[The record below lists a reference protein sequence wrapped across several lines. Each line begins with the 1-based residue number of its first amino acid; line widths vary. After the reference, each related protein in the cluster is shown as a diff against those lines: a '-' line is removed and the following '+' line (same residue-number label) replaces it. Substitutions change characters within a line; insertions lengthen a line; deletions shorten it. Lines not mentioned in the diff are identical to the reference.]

1 MTRFI
6 DLEARKS
13 SICRKIKQEEQEI
26 QLGMR
31 RFWSFKVD
39 VFNCYRTPNGLNR

>member
-13 SICRKIKQEEQEI
+13 STCKKIKQEEQEI
-26 QLGMR
+26 QFGMR

-39 VFNCYRTPNGLNR
+39 IFDHFETPNGSNR

>member
-13 SICRKIKQEEQEI
+13 FTCKKIKQEEQERGGAALLEL
-26 QLGMR
+26 QGR
-31 RFWSFKVD
+31 CF
-39 VFNCYRTPNGLNR
+39 

>member
-13 SICRKIKQEEQEI
+13 FTCKKIKQEEQEF
-26 QLGMR
+26 LVR
-31 RFWSFKVD
+31 RLWSFKVD
-39 VFNCYRTPNGLNR
+39 VFDHCRTPNGSNR

>member
-6 DLEARKS
+6 DLETRKS
-13 SICRKIKQEEQEI
+13 STCKKIKQEEQE
-26 QLGMR
+26 LGVR

-39 VFNCYRTPNGLNR
+39 IFDYFETLNGSNR